1 MKRIVNQKCEKHTV
15 AYGKHII
22 FKFSFR
28 KLALLIPFL
37 RVIVGI
43 KAKQKSLVS
52 VTHRGVK
59 GMLSYEMVSPQTN
72 DLIPL
77 DTGVISTYFFEMF
90 YFSKSHLSI
99 TKRMKTL
106 KT

>member
-15 AYGKHII
+15 AYDKHII
-22 FKFSFR
+22 SKFSFR

-59 GMLSYEMVSPQTN
+59 GMLNYEMVSPQTN
-72 DLIPL
+72 DLIP
-77 DTGVISTYFFEMF
+77 
-90 YFSKSHLSI
+90 
-99 TKRMKTL
+99 
-106 KT
+106 

>member
-1 MKRIVNQKCEKHTV
+1 ME
-15 AYGKHII
+15 
-22 FKFSFR
+22 F
-28 KLALLIPFL
+28 
-37 RVIVGI
+37 

-77 DTGVISTYFFEMF
+77 DTGVIPLDTGVIPLDTGVISTYFFEMF
-90 YFSKSHLSI
+90 YFSKSHLSS
-99 TKRMKTL
+99 TKRMKIL
-106 KT
+106 KI